1 MSEFPYACDKCPRT
15 FKLQEF
21 YDKHKKV
28 HDLKKQHR
36 CHICGFVYGAAKGL
50 EGHIKTHDDDDDK
63 SFNDEEREK
72 IGQPEPP
79 YNVDFHFL
87 NPRGVLAQANVP
99 MASTSRYL
107 LNLT

>member
-1 MSEFPYACDKCPRT
+1 MRHLFNNNNNIQKLKNQNFVYRSNIRKMSEFQYACDKCPRT

-50 EGHIKTHDDDDDK
+50 EGHIKTHDEDAGKDQV
-63 SFNDEEREK
+63 K
-72 IGQPEPP
+72 I
-79 YNVDFHFL
+79 
-87 NPRGVLAQANVP
+87 
-99 MASTSRYL
+99 
-107 LNLT
+107 

>member
-1 MSEFPYACDKCPRT
+1 MSEFQFACDKCPRT

-50 EGHIKTHDDDDDK
+50 EGHIKTHDEEDEKNEVKTHLDCLILHVYKPRVFDK
-63 SFNDEEREK
+63 LK
-72 IGQPEPP
+72 
-79 YNVDFHFL
+79 
-87 NPRGVLAQANVP
+87 
-99 MASTSRYL
+99 T
-107 LNLT
+107 T

>member
-1 MSEFPYACDKCPRT
+1 MSEFQFACEKCPRT

-50 EGHIKTHDDDDDK
+50 EGNLADEGPNWGIVLKIDLHDPHLLT
-63 SFNDEEREK
+63 SAYPK
-72 IGQPEPP
+72 I
-79 YNVDFHFL
+79 
-87 NPRGVLAQANVP
+87 
-99 MASTSRYL
+99 
-107 LNLT
+107 